1 MVGFSSATTH
11 DHTGDALAAPT
22 ATIRVALGT
31 SAARLQ
37 QLIDTSPAGTTL
49 QLQAGHYSFDRTI
62 TMNRDNI
69 SVIGAGSD
77 QTFIDM
83 PSSLGAEAFHVGS
96 GRTSGSFTLAADVAE
111 GGTTITLNGPHS
123 LVAGDFVY
131 LSRDSTA
138 AFYDQIGDET
148 WRNTDVALRTSI
160 AEVVAVN
167 GSRVT
172 LASGVHFDFSQG
184 ETRVS
189 EIGMA
194 EDVTLGGFSVSYG
207 LSAADPSN
215 FTNTLS
221 NYNRNA
227 VVEIEGTAGLHL
239 FDITAHDVPSLG
251 VNVASSIGVNASGLT
266 MTGAHNKGD
275 GGNGYGLQIRD
286 VYDSRFTDISD
297 ADMRH
302 SVVFASWTS
311 AVGNLVH
318 VTQTDRD
325 INFHGG
331 RDHGNVVMVD
341 SSIRDANSDIIGP
354 SLFVNTEGT
363 HYGTVTDADANTI
376 TFGRVTGSRLG
387 DRITG
392 YDSGSWLDGQGG
404 DDSLTGGAGNDLL
417 IGGRGK
423 DVLNGGGGED
433 IVQYSGR
440 YADFSITSL
449 GRGHF
454 EIRDRIGTQG
464 TDQVSAAEWLLFDDK
479 AVHLTD
485 MSVNPVSAVVGVFG
499 GVQSAQ
505 PDAPVLPGP
514 VLPEPVL
521 LRLVG
526 TAGKDVFLV
535 TSAGTTVLGLGDF
548 DTVQATV
555 DFTMSEDV
563 ERLDL
568 IGSAAINGTGSAGDN
583 HIHGNDARNVLHGMA
598 GLDQLWGQN
607 GDDQLFGEAGDDQI
621 SGDAGNDR
629 INGGAGQDK
638 MKGGAGADVFV
649 FANAA
654 DSPRLH
660 GDKVLDFQAGQD
672 LIDLSAIDA
681 DTTRTGDQAFVWG
694 SYGSASASAWT
705 RNGYVYGDTN
715 HDGIADLSIYVGVT
729 LGAGDMLL

>member
-1 MVGFSSATTH
+1 MMH
-11 DHTGDALAAPT
+11 DQTADALAATSTTVP
-22 ATIRVALGT
+22 VALGT

-37 QLIDTSPAGTTL
+37 QLIDTSPAGTIL

-62 TMNRDNI
+62 MMNRDDI

-77 QTFIDM
+77 QTFIDV
-83 PSSLGAEAFHVGS
+83 PSGLGAEAFRVGS
-96 GRTSGSFTLAADVAE
+96 SRTSGSFTLAADVAE
-111 GGTTITLNGPHS
+111 GGTTITLSGSHS
-123 LVAGDFVY
+123 LVSGDFVY
-131 LSRDSTA
+131 LSRESTA

-148 WRNTDVALRTSI
+148 WRNTDVALRTSM
-160 AEVVAVN
+160 AKVVAVN
-167 GSRVT
+167 GSQIT
-172 LASGVHFDFSQG
+172 LASGVHFDFTTG

-189 EIGMA
+189 EISMA
-194 EDVTLGGFSVSYG
+194 ENVTLGGFTVSYG

-215 FTNTLS
+215 FSNTLS

-227 VVEIEGTAGLHL
+227 VVEIDGTAGLRL
-239 FDITAHDVPSLG
+239 FDITAHNVPSLG
-251 VNVASSIGVNASGLT
+251 VNVASSIGVDATGLT
-266 MTGAHNKGD
+266 MTGSHNKGD

-311 AVGNLVH
+311 AVGNFVH

-331 RDHGNVVMVD
+331 RDHDNVVVVD
-341 SSIRDANSDIIGP
+341 SSIRDANSDIISP
-354 SLFVNTEGT
+354 TLFVNTEGT

-376 TFGRVTGSRLG
+376 TFGRVMGSRLG

-417 IGGRGK
+417 IGGPGK

-449 GRGHF
+449 GQGRF
-454 EIRDRIGTQG
+454 EIRDRIGTQA
-464 TDQVSAAEWLLFDDK
+464 TDQVAAAEWLLFDDK

-485 MSVNPVSAVVGVFG
+485 MSVNPVSAVAGMFG
-499 GVQSAQ
+499 GVKSAL
-505 PDAPVLPGP
+505 PDTP
-514 VLPEPVL
+514 VLPEPNPL
-521 LRLVG
+521 QLIG
-526 TAGKDVFLV
+526 TGGKDVFLV
-535 TSAGTTVLGLGDF
+535 TSAGTTVSGLGDF
-548 DTVQATV
+548 DTVQTTV
-555 DFTMSEDV
+555 DFTMSDDV

-568 IGSAAINGTGSAGDN
+568 IGAAAINGTGSAGNN

-598 GLDQLWGQN
+598 GSDQLWAQA
-607 GDDQLFGEAGDDQI
+607 GDDLLFGEAGEDRI

-638 MKGGAGADVFV
+638 MKGGAGKDVFV
-649 FANAA
+649 FTSAA

-672 LIDLSAIDA
+672 RIDLSAIDA
-681 DTTRTGDQAFVWG
+681 DTTRSGDQAFVWG
-694 SYGSASASAWT
+694 SYGSAAASAWA
-705 RNGYVYGDTN
+705 RSGYVYGDTN
-715 HDGIADLSIYVGVT
+715 HDGIADLSIYVGIT
-729 LGAGDMLL
+729 LGAGDILL